1 MRFVSDG
8 GAMAEAIYLLS
19 ALTSLVAG
27 GLLLR
32 YYLTRRTPL
41 LLWSCIGFLGLA
53 VNNVMVYV
61 DLVLFSEVDLSLPRT
76 LAGTIGMIAML
87 YGFIWESRR

>member
-41 LLWSCIGFLGLA
+41 LLWSCIGFLGLVSHFRLSHA
-53 VNNVMVYV
+53 VRLT
-61 DLVLFSEVDLSLPRT
+61 LVREVL
-76 LAGTIGMIAML
+76 GK
-87 YGFIWESRR
+87 RRSDAFTMHFRRFL